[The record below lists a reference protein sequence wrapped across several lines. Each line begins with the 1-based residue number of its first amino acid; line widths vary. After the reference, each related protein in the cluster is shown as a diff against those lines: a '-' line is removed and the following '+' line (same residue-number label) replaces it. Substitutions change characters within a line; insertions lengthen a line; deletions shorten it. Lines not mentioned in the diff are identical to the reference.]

1 MQEHLLENFKSEG
14 HSGFY
19 GNVSITLIDKTDG
32 KDPKRTENYWIRKL
46 KTYVPFRLNIED
58 SV

>member
-32 KDPKRTENYWIRKL
+32 KDPKKDRKL
-46 KTYVPFRLNIED
+46 LDKKTQNLCSIWT
-58 SV
+58 